1 MRGGIVIGTDPVRS
15 KYWTVDDD
23 THVLL
28 IGTTR
33 SGKSRRVIMPTIWH
47 LAKSGESMIIS
58 DLKKELQPIT
68 KEYLRK
74 QGYKIITLDFRTPN
88 TGNRWNLL
96 NPVLEAL
103 VNNNTALA
111 IQHADDIAHTL
122 CPDVKDSNEASVW
135 PQARRALTS
144 ALILAVAVEAPAPHK
159 HMGTVFNLLAH
170 LGQDGGKIL
179 DWYFSTLPLTHPA
192 RNPYTIYQISK
203 SNMRS
208 SIATDTIAH
217 LKLFGVDPA
226 IIWMLSDQ
234 DHDLAAVGKEK
245 TAVFLVIPDERTN
258 RNVLASLYIQQS
270 YSALVDL
277 ANKNRGRLPV
287 RVNYLLDEF
296 GNIPA
301 IPDFTTKI
309 TTAGGR
315 GIRFTLAVQGIDQL
329 AEHYPKRENTIMGQ
343 CWTWI
348 YILTADAKTAELI
361 SLKCG
366 NYTVATESYSS
377 SAQMS
382 GARSQG
388 VTQGLASRPLVMK
401 DEVLRWLAD
410 SVLILRTR
418 MQPAKLPLPDI
429 EKLPIIKD
437 LDVDRTGE
445 PDPEVP
451 IDLPEPWLPFG
462 LAGRLAAQSQQQSE
476 QRRKVK
482 EPEEISSTAT
492 ANTPPTAMDIAMDN
506 DQEDPIEALFTKKEN
521 IDDVDLGF

>member
-1 MRGGIVIGTDPVRS
+1 MSGGIVIGTDPARN

-47 LAKSGESMIIS
+47 LAKHGESMIIC

-68 KEYLRK
+68 RDYLQSR
-74 QGYKIITLDFRTPN
+74 GYNIVTLDFRTPN

-103 VNNNTALA
+103 SANNIALA

-122 CPDVKDSNEASVW
+122 AYSAEYKDPIW
-135 PQARRALTS
+135 PAAKKALIS
-144 ALILAVAVEAPAPHK
+144 ALILVVATEAPNPHK
-159 HMGTVFNLLAH
+159 HMGTVFGLLAH
-170 LGQDGGKIL
+170 LSEDGGKVL
-179 DWYFSTLPLTHPA
+179 DQYFLALPLSHPS
-192 RNPYTIYQISK
+192 RNPFSVYKASIDRL
-203 SNMRS
+203 RS
-208 SIATDTIAH
+208 GIVTDTLTTLQI
-217 LKLFGVDPA
+217 FGVDPA
-226 IIWMLSDQ
+226 VIWMIADQ
-234 DHDLAAVGKEK
+234 DHELAALGREK

-277 ANKNRGRLPV
+277 ANQHRGRLPV
-287 RVNYLLDEF
+287 RVNYILDEF

-301 IPDFTTKI
+301 IADFTTKI

-329 AEHYPKRENTIMGQ
+329 SEHYPRRENTIMGQ

-348 YILTADAKTAELI
+348 YILTSDDKTAELI
-361 SLKCG
+361 SAKCG
-366 NYTVATESYSS
+366 NYTVATESYNS

-382 GARSQG
+382 GSRSEG
-388 VTQGLASRPLVMK
+388 VTQGLTSRALVMK
-401 DEVLRWLAD
+401 DEVQRWPED
-410 SVLILRTR
+410 SALVMRTR
-418 MQPAKLPLPDI
+418 LQPARLPLPDI
-429 EKLPIIKD
+429 SQLPICED
-437 LDVDRTGE
+437 LDMHRTGE

-451 IDLPEPWLPFG
+451 IRLPEPWLPEVVRRPSENQRG
-462 LAGRLAAQSQQQSE
+462 GRG
-476 QRRKVK
+476 
-482 EPEEISSTAT
+482 
-492 ANTPPTAMDIAMDN
+492 
-506 DQEDPIEALFTKKEN
+506 QERPSA
-521 IDDVDLGF
+521 DVLGF